1 VSDELL
7 RHADVALYASK
18 DQGRDGIGFY
28 AGPER
33 RGTPLD
39 RIDSGRTD

>member
-7 RHADVALYASK
+7 RHADVALYVGK

-28 AGPER
+28 QGPER
-33 RGTPLD
+33 RQPGH
-39 RIDSGRTD
+39 